1 MPVQISRENDTNQ
14 THVRNVAD
22 IVTAPC
28 YKSYIRSIVHPF
40 EKGFPMNSTTVTT
53 NTTKPRSIRN
63 TPGSIPRA
71 KSVSRE
77 IRLTRRGRVVLGL
90 MGTMF
95 LILAWMTLGGGSADA
110 STDSVVN
117 ATAVVVI
124 QPGEN
129 LWAIAR
135 SIAPDIDPREMVLRI
150 RELNDL
156 GADHVYPGQSIV
168 VPAMQG

>member
-1 MPVQISRENDTNQ
+1 MQISRDSDTNQ
-14 THVRNVAD
+14 THVRNVAHN
-22 IVTAPC
+22 VTAPC
-28 YKSYIRSIVHPF
+28 YKSYIRSIEHPF
-40 EKGFPMNSTTVTT
+40 EKGFPMNSTTATIIST
-53 NTTKPRSIRN
+53 Q
-63 TPGSIPRA
+63 PGSIRTAPDSNPRA
-71 KSVSRE
+71 ERASE
-77 IRLTRRGRVVLGL
+77 QIRLTRRGRVVLGL
-90 MGTMF
+90 VGTML

-110 STDSVVN
+110 STDSAAS

-135 SIAPDIDPREMVLRI
+135 SIAPETDPREMILRI

-168 VPAMQG
+168 VPVVQG